1 MAQCMYELVFSDDDD
16 DECNASLLANRRPP
30 KEPFTPPR
38 TDILRLLPCVYNKN
52 MFCHTQSVTKSDFLW
67 QALPAFEKPGR
78 HSAGSWKPA
87 AGFQEPAE
95 SRLEE
100 ICHVQHSATFYLACL
115 LLIAIGRLIK
125 LVYRYKTHVLQV
137 ILSTRVKSNNAPNSR
152 LLGVFAGF
160 WHV

>member
-1 MAQCMYELVFSDDDD
+1 M
-16 DECNASLLANRRPP
+16 
-30 KEPFTPPR
+30 
-38 TDILRLLPCVYNKN
+38 
-52 MFCHTQSVTKSDFLW
+52 
-67 QALPAFEKPGR
+67 PAFEKPGR
-78 HSAGSWKPA
+78 LFAGSWKPA

-95 SRLEE
+95 IRLEE
-100 ICHVQHSATFYLACL
+100 ICHVQHSATFSLACL

-137 ILSTRVKSNNAPNSR
+137 ILSTRVKSYNAPNSR